1 VIDDEREP
9 VSTLADV
16 AARAAV
22 SKATASRALS
32 RPELVAPETAARI
45 HAAALELGFVPN
57 RAARELASGRTGIVA
72 LVVPTLDNA
81 FFTPIIA
88 GAQAR
93 AEEAGLQLT
102 VAVHPLSA
110 PAELGAFERLAG
122 QVDGFIV
129 AAPRGSDD
137 IVRSASAFKPTV
149 LIDREVPGLTSV
161 VADTATAFAALVG
174 RFIDDGHRDLV
185 YIGGPDGSWQNGQRE
200 LAVVRTAE
208 GRARLTVL
216 GPYPSTF
223 AAGVTASAD
232 VRAAGATA
240 VVPYATAI
248 GLGVMF
254 ALGAAPAGTPAVT
267 VSSERMVV
275 DALGFTDVPAIDVD
289 GEELG
294 RLAMHHLLARIV
306 RHEPPAAEQVR
317 IPVPVRWPEPAP
329 A

>member
-1 VIDDEREP
+1 MS

-16 AARAAV
+16 AALAAV

-32 RPELVAPETAARI
+32 RPELVASDTAARI

-72 LVVPTLDNA
+72 LVVPTLENS

-93 AEEAGLQLT
+93 AEAAGLQLT
-102 VAVHPLSA
+102 VAVHPLSREG
-110 PAELGAFERLAG
+110 ELEAFARLAA

-129 AAPRGSDD
+129 AAPRGDD
-137 IVRSASAFKPTV
+137 DVVRAASAFKPTV
-149 LIDREVPGLTSV
+149 LIDREVEGLTSV
-161 VADTATAFAALVG
+161 VADTATAFGSLVG
-174 RFIDDGHRDLV
+174 RFIDDGHRDIV
-185 YIGGPDGSWQNGQRE
+185 YIGGPDGSWQNRQRE
-200 LAVVRTAE
+200 LAVVRTAD
-208 GRARLTVL
+208 GRATLTVL

-232 VRAAGATA
+232 VRAARATA

-254 ALGAAPAGTPAVT
+254 ALRAAPSDDPAVT

-275 DALGFTDVPAIDVD
+275 DALGFTDVPSLDVD
-289 GEELG
+289 GDELG
-294 RLAMHHLLARIV
+294 RLAMQHLLARLV
-306 RHEPPAAEQVR
+306 RNGEVPAEQVR
-317 IPVPVRWPEPAP
+317 IPVPVRWPAAPAP
-329 A
+329 

>member
-1 VIDDEREP
+1 

-16 AARAAV
+16 ASLASV

-32 RPELVAPETAARI
+32 RPELVAPETAARV
-45 HAAALELGFVPN
+45 HAAALQLGFVPN

-93 AEEAGLQLT
+93 AEAAGLQLT
-102 VAVHPLSA
+102 VAVHPLEQ
-110 PAELGAFERLAG
+110 PGELEAFARLAA

-129 AAPRGSDD
+129 AAPRGSDE
-137 IVRSASAFKPTV
+137 IVRAASVFKPTV
-149 LIDREVPGLTSV
+149 LIDREVEGLTSV
-161 VADTATAFAALVG
+161 VADTATAFGSLVG
-174 RFIDDGHRDLV
+174 RFIDDGHSDIV

-200 LAVVRTAE
+200 LAVVRTAA

-223 AAGVTASAD
+223 AAGVTACAE

-254 ALGAAPAGTPAVT
+254 ALRAAAEDAPAVT

-289 GEELG
+289 GDELG
-294 RLAMHHLLARIV
+294 RLAMHHLLARLV
-306 RHEPPAAEQVR
+306 RRDAVPAEQVR
-317 IPVPVRWPEPAP
+317 IPVPVRWPVPAR

>member
-1 VIDDEREP
+1 

-16 AARAAV
+16 AALAAV

-32 RPELVAPETAARI
+32 RPELVASDTAARI

-93 AEEAGLQLT
+93 AEAAGLQLT
-102 VAVHPLSA
+102 VAVHPLSRDG
-110 PAELGAFERLAG
+110 ELEAFARLAA

-137 IVRSASAFKPTV
+137 IVRAASAFKPTV
-149 LIDREVPGLTSV
+149 LVDREVDGLTSV
-161 VADTATAFAALVG
+161 VADTATAFGSLVS
-174 RFIDDGHRDLV
+174 RFIDDGHSDIV
-185 YIGGPDGSWQNGQRE
+185 YIGGPDGSWQNRQRE
-200 LAVVRTAE
+200 LAVVRAAD
-208 GRARLTVL
+208 GRAALTVL

-232 VRAAGATA
+232 VRAARATA

-254 ALGAAPAGTPAVT
+254 ALRAAPSDARAVT

-275 DALGFTDVPAIDVD
+275 DALGFTDVPSLDVD
-289 GEELG
+289 GDELG
-294 RLAMHHLLARIV
+294 RLAMHHLLARLV
-306 RHEPPAAEQVR
+306 RSEEPPAEQVR
-317 IPVPVRWPEPAP
+317 IPVPVRWPAAP
-329 A
+329 GA